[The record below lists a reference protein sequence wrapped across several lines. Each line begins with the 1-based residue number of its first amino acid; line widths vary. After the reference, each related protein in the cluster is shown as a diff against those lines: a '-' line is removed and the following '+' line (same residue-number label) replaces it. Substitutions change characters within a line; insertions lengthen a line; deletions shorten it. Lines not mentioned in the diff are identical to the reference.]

1 MMQNL
6 FLIISF
12 ILGIV
17 LGFQLC
23 IYAISIAIEK
33 LSQHEE
39 SGIKFNTD
47 ENTITV
53 HMDKMTKNHLSKIM
67 LNK

>member
-39 SGIKFNTD
+39 SGIKFNID
-47 ENTITV
+47 ENTITFNIN
-53 HMDKMTKNHLSKIM
+53 KMTKENLSKLM

>member
-1 MMQNL
+1 MVQNL

-12 ILGIV
+12 ILGII

-23 IYAISIAIEK
+23 VYAVAIAIEK

-39 SGIKFNTD
+39 SGIKLN
-47 ENTITV
+47 ENILTFD
-53 HMDKMTKNHLSKIM
+53 MNKMTKENLNKIM
-67 LNK
+67 FKK

>member
-23 IYAISIAIEK
+23 IYAISITIEK

-39 SGIKFNTD
+39 SGIKFNID
-47 ENTITV
+47 ENTITFNIN
-53 HMDKMTKNHLSKIM
+53 KMTKENLFKLM